1 MAVIASGYTDV
12 SSLNYFTTP
21 PAAGPN
27 SNYSNN
33 PNYTIGQQL
42 SLEWQTNITVGVSL
56 WLYQVASTWEYAPI
70 FKARYPVPT
79 EYAWN
84 VSNLDF
90 DLTDGTVGRRADEA
104 WAVFYFHLTN
114 STDTGDRDP
123 IPGCFSHFFNILGAD
138 SSSPLGDSSSASA
151 STPTTT
157 SGAASRSTGFSPQ
170 TAATLTNTSLPATA
184 TPSQSASPVQQGNIS
199 SGAKA
204 GIGVGVGLGAAA
216 LVLGFLIWWFRRKR
230 SASRPGHSSSTPTQQ
245 ANRYY
250 DNRAASFNGGF
261 AQYEMQRR
269 PLPEDDVK
277 QAIHEMPVNGKRHEL
292 GGENVH
298 ELAGSGK

>member
-1 MAVIASGYTDV
+1 M
-12 SSLNYFTTP
+12 
-21 PAAGPN
+21 
-27 SNYSNN
+27 
-33 PNYTIGQQL
+33 
-42 SLEWQTNITVGVSL
+42 
-56 WLYQVASTWEYAPI
+56 
-70 FKARYPVPT
+70 FKAQYPVPT

-90 DLTDGTVGRRADEA
+90 DLADETVVRRADEA

-123 IPGCFSHFFNILGAD
+123 IRGCFSHFYNILGAD
-138 SSSPLGDSSSASA
+138 SSSPLGESSSASA
-151 STPTTT
+151 SIPTTT
-157 SGAASRSTGFSPQ
+157 SGAASRSTGLSPQ

-184 TPSQSASPVQQGNIS
+184 TPSQSASPVQQGNIL

-216 LVLGFLIWWFRRKR
+216 LVLSFLVWWFRRKR
-230 SASRPGHSSSTPTQQ
+230 SALRPGHWSSTPTQQ

-250 DNRAASFNGGF
+250 DNRAASVNGGF
-261 AQYEMQRR
+261 AQYEMQRG
-269 PLPEDDVK
+269 PLPKDDVK